1 LEESYR
7 DRQAGGSPG
16 SGSGRQYPKLD
27 WKKLGLPLV
36 YNPEHYSPTK
46 DEGFP
51 VHIPLEAHSCPRAA
65 VSEEHKCQ
73 GEPNAHAHA
82 HSHSHFEEA
91 AQKPKKKKNKRK
103 KKSEAQI
110 DGYGGG
116 ATGKVEDSSAV
127 LVNKTEL
134 YNNAMSEE
142 KRGEVAGDDATRK
155 RSSTLIGSITQMK
168 DFVSNLSMARKAE

>member
-27 WKKLGLPLV
+27 WEKLGLPLV

-46 DEGFP
+46 DEGVP
-51 VHIPLEAHSCPRAA
+51 VHIPLEAHSCPRTT
-65 VSEEHKCQ
+65 VSEEHKCL
-73 GEPNAHAHA
+73 GGPNAHA
-82 HSHSHFEEA
+82 HSHSEEA
-91 AQKPKKKKNKRK
+91 AQKPKKKKKNKRK
-103 KKSEAQI
+103 KKSKAQT
-110 DGYGGG
+110 DGSESG
-116 ATGKVEDSSAV
+116 AAGKVEDGSVV
-127 LVNKTEL
+127 LVNKTES
-134 YNNAMSEE
+134 YNNAMSE
-142 KRGEVAGDDATRK
+142 KKGEAAGDDATRK